1 MYLKNMDNWKLKDL
15 ACLDDGEIE
24 ELYNRAKKKL
34 ARFVSMEIEVVV
46 ERSKRPGHLLQKE
59 VTKKSKADD
68 VFG

>member
-1 MYLKNMDNWKLKDL
+1 MYLKNMDNRKHKDL

-34 ARFVSMEIEVVV
+34 ARFLPMETEVVV
-46 ERSKRPGHLLQKE
+46 ESSKRPGHLLQKE